1 MFHQALGKRNS
12 ASVAAVAAVAAAAA
26 AAAGAHEPEA
36 EHPPLQQQQQQ
47 QLQQQQQQRMVAPLL
62 CATCHKHRTVCIAG
76 GEGAPLS
83 AAEADSEAALAS
95 TAAAATTTDTD
106 SSASTASAATAAAS
120 AAAATGQQHVRQA
133 NGQPNKQLY
142 AMLEDA
148 LRQANSTELHWG
160 FSFGGHRSAAT
171 AESAFAAAA
180 AAADSVHGA
189 QSAAAVDVPV
199 APVPFFPG
207 AFGSLPEA
215 YVGRGR
221 WFAKRVPRGGLLITF
236 LPAFADWCELSSSS
250 SASSGSSSRIEDAL
264 NCTAHVQDDSDVAQI
279 EDDELEGRQRQRSNS
294 MPAQD
299 MQPQQQQHQPQQQYA
314 AARSSIAATATASS
328 IDDRTTSSGSS
339 CATTTTGCASGGVL
353 SQQALH
359 VFAFLVRAA
368 DFKPRTQAL
377 GELHAVR
384 SILLANLPAQLQQQQ
399 QHRDATAAVQQ
410 QAQQQQHRRADSS
423 SSSSDSSQSD
433 GGQYKQQL
441 LSLHARNFA
450 RAAYSALR
458 QGGTL
463 CGQDLSAALSVCSQ
477 SATKV
482 DVTLLRRI
490 KLAAQAQQ
498 LQLSPGRANANS
510 NSSASSSAN
519 GSSGSGSGSS
529 AAVRL
534 DRCDEDFATTMAE
547 YFRPVP
553 GTDLYIYWT
562 DERAVFSAAAEQE
575 EVAAAQIAAEEEEED
590 EQRVRIESVLTICAQ
605 SNSSVYCIVF
615 ILTGDAVPHVYVDYL
630 RLTSARGL
638 LGLVDAHKLTHAAP
652 LSLLQHTL
660 LFTGGVRVQWRQW
673 Q

>member
-26 AAAGAHEPEA
+26 GAHEPEA

-47 QLQQQQQQRMVAPLL
+47 QRIVAPLL

-83 AAEADSEAALAS
+83 AAEAESEAALAS
-95 TAAAATTTDTD
+95 TAAAAATSGDADSSTTT
-106 SSASTASAATAAAS
+106 ATAGAAAGA

-160 FSFGGHRSAAT
+160 FSFGGHSSAAT

-180 AAADSVHGA
+180 AAAENVHSA
-189 QSAAAVDVPV
+189 HSAAAAVDVPV

-221 WFAKRVPRGGLLITF
+221 WFAKRVPRGGVLITF

-250 SASSGSSSRIEDAL
+250 SSGCSSSSRIDEAL
-264 NCTAHVQDDSDVAQI
+264 NCAAHVQDDSDVAQI

-299 MQPQQQQHQPQQQYA
+299 MPPQHQHQQQQQYA
-314 AARSSIAATATASS
+314 AARSSTTAAAATSS
-328 IDDRTTSSGSS
+328 IDDRTTSSGSGS
-339 CATTTTGCASGGVL
+339 TATTTGCASGGVL

-399 QHRDATAAVQQ
+399 RHRDVTAAAQQ

-450 RAAYSALR
+450 RAAYTALR

-498 LQLSPGRANANS
+498 LQLSPGRATANTSAKS
-510 NSSASSSAN
+510 NASSS
-519 GSSGSGSGSS
+519 SSSS
-529 AAVRL
+529 SSSVAVRL

-590 EQRVRIESVLTICAQ
+590 EQA
-605 SNSSVYCIVF
+605 CIV
-615 ILTGDAVPHVYVDYL
+615 HVHISYIF
-630 RLTSARGL
+630 TSSRMC
-638 LGLVDAHKLTHAAP
+638 
-652 LSLLQHTL
+652 LQC
-660 LFTGGVRVQWRQW
+660 
-673 Q
+673 

>member
-1 MFHQALGKRNS
+1 MFHQALGRRSS
-12 ASVAAVAAVAAAAA
+12 ASVAASAA
-26 AAAGAHEPEA
+26 AAAGLHEPEA

-47 QLQQQQQQRMVAPLL
+47 RIVAPLL

-83 AAEADSEAALAS
+83 AAEAESEAALAS
-95 TAAAATTTDTD
+95 TDAAATDTD
-106 SSASTASAATAAAS
+106 SSATAAAGAATAGGSTASV
-120 AAAATGQQHVRQA
+120 QQPVRQA

-142 AMLEDA
+142 TMLEDA

-160 FSFGGHRSAAT
+160 FSFGGRGSAAP
-171 AESAFAAAA
+171 ADSAFAAAA
-180 AAADSVHGA
+180 AAAAADSEHSA
-189 QSAAAVDVPV
+189 QSAAAAAVDVPV

-250 SASSGSSSRIEDAL
+250 SSEEAL
-264 NCTAHVQDDSDVAQI
+264 HCAAHVQDDSDVAQI
-279 EDDELEGRQRQRSNS
+279 EDEELEGRQRQRSNS

-299 MQPQQQQHQPQQQYA
+299 MQPQQQQQQQHA
-314 AARSSIAATATASS
+314 AARSSASARSSIAAAAAASS
-328 IDDRTTSSGSS
+328 TDDRTTSSSS
-339 CATTTTGCASGGVL
+339 SSTTTTGCASGGVL

-384 SILLANLPAQLQQQQ
+384 SILLANLPTQLQQQQ
-399 QHRDATAAVQQ
+399 RHRDVTAAQQ
-410 QAQQQQHRRADSS
+410 HQQQHRRADSS
-423 SSSSDSSQSD
+423 SGSDQHGD

-463 CGQDLSAALSVCSQ
+463 CGQDLTAALSVCSQ

-498 LQLSPGRANANS
+498 LQLSPGRANT
-510 NSSASSSAN
+510 SSDSSS
-519 GSSGSGSGSS
+519 GSSGTGGGSS
-529 AAVRL
+529 VAVKL

-590 EQRVRIESVLTICAQ
+590 EQVCVYTSYIVCAQ
-605 SNSSVYCIVF
+605 Y
-615 ILTGDAVPHVYVDYL
+615 
-630 RLTSARGL
+630 RL
-638 LGLVDAHKLTHAAP
+638 
-652 LSLLQHTL
+652 
-660 LFTGGVRVQWRQW
+660 
-673 Q
+673 